1 MTTLPLLRKDNSS
14 SVNVPPVA
22 RDRSLCFFIW
32 TEPTLSF
39 SFFFRDCFHSAG
51 LRTKLVK
58 RLHYRVRST
67 AKKLADLLSYQALA
81 IWQPLSITL
90 ITMIRTITLTS
101 LTTTVF
107 LPDVIAGRSKE
118 IPRRMVCASTNIKYL
133 GTIGSS
139 ASWGHIR

>member
-1 MTTLPLLRKDNSS
+1 MTTLPLRKDNSS

-22 RDRSLCFFIW
+22 RDRSLCFFVW

-67 AKKLADLLSYQALA
+67 AKKPSIISSDLA

-101 LTTTVF
+101 PTTTVF